1 MVENCRE
8 KEEEVTF
15 SVYGLGKKRVLLMNY
30 VERNYKVYER
40 LLGSGSKEYTYDR
53 GRGSVR
59 WGEGAETRV
68 CEYFL

>member
-1 MVENCRE
+1 
-8 KEEEVTF
+8 
-15 SVYGLGKKRVLLMNY
+15 MNY
-30 VERNYKVYER
+30 VERNYKVYKR